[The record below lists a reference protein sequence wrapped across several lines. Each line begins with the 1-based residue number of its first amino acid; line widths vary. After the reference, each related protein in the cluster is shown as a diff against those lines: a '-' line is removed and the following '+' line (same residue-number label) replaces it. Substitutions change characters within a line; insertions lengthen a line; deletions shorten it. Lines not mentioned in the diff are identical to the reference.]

1 MSNKIYGKIFDI
13 KRFAVHDGKGIR
25 TTVFLKGCPLKCVW
39 CHNPE
44 GISPRP
50 TLAYTKEKCI
60 SCGECAAVCKANAH
74 YMTKGGHELNLS
86 ACTLCGKCERVCLG
100 GAIKLYGKNMTV
112 DETAVIV
119 LEDKCFY
126 DVSGGGVTLSGG
138 ECLMQSEFCLEIMKV
153 LKANGVSCCV
163 DTSGCVP
170 RENIEMV
177 IDNTEM
183 FLYDIKFID
192 ENLHRK
198 YTGKS
203 NKIILDNLLYI
214 NKIGVPTEI
223 RIPVIPTVNCGEAEK
238 ISEFLTDLRCI
249 TAVRLL
255 RYNNLAGSKYLRCA
269 MKNTMPNV
277 APPTDDEIKKFAEPF
292 IKRKIKII
300 I

>member
-1 MSNKIYGKIFDI
+1 MSDKIYGRIFDI
-13 KRFAVHDGKGIR
+13 KRLAIHDGKGIR
-25 TTVFLKGCPLKCVW
+25 TTVFLKGCPLKCEW

-44 GISPRP
+44 GISPHP
-50 TLAYTKEKCI
+50 QLAYTMEKCVN
-60 SCGECAAVCKANAH
+60 CGECVNACKSGAH
-74 YMTKGGHELNLS
+74 KMINGAHTLNLS
-86 ACTLCGKCERVCLG
+86 VCRACGECESVCLG
-100 GAIKLYGKNMTV
+100 GALKFYGRSVTPE
-112 DETAVIV
+112 DTAEII
-119 LEDKCFY
+119 LKDKCFY
-126 DVSGGGVTLSGG
+126 DISGGGVTLSGG

-177 IDNTEM
+177 INNTEM

-192 ENLHRK
+192 ENLHKK

>member
-1 MSNKIYGKIFDI
+1 
-13 KRFAVHDGKGIR
+13 
-25 TTVFLKGCPLKCVW
+25 
-39 CHNPE
+39 
-44 GISPRP
+44 
-50 TLAYTKEKCI
+50 
-60 SCGECAAVCKANAH
+60 
-74 YMTKGGHELNLS
+74 
-86 ACTLCGKCERVCLG
+86 
-100 GAIKLYGKNMTV
+100 
-112 DETAVIV
+112 
-119 LEDKCFY
+119 
-126 DVSGGGVTLSGG
+126 
-138 ECLMQSEFCLEIMKV
+138 MQSEFCLEIMKV

-177 IDNTEM
+177 INNTEM

-192 ENLHRK
+192 ENLHKK

>member
-1 MSNKIYGKIFDI
+1 M
-13 KRFAVHDGKGIR
+13 
-25 TTVFLKGCPLKCVW
+25 KGCPLKCEW

-44 GISPRP
+44 GISPHP
-50 TLAYTKEKCI
+50 QLAYTMEKCVN
-60 SCGECAAVCKANAH
+60 CGECVNVCKSGAH
-74 YMTKGGHELNLS
+74 KMINGAHTLNLS
-86 ACTLCGKCERVCLG
+86 VCRACGECESVCLG
-100 GAIKLYGKNMTV
+100 GALKFYGRSVTPE
-112 DETAVIV
+112 DTAEII
-119 LEDKCFY
+119 LKDKCFY
-126 DVSGGGVTLSGG
+126 DISGGGVTLSGG

-177 IDNTEM
+177 INNTEM

-192 ENLHRK
+192 ENLHKK

-277 APPTDDEIKKFAEPF
+277 APPTDDEIKKFAESF

>member
-1 MSNKIYGKIFDI
+1 M
-13 KRFAVHDGKGIR
+13 
-25 TTVFLKGCPLKCVW
+25 KGCPLKCEW

-44 GISPRP
+44 GISPHP
-50 TLAYTKEKCI
+50 QLAYTMEKCVN
-60 SCGECAAVCKANAH
+60 CGECVNACKSGAH
-74 YMTKGGHELNLS
+74 KMINGAHTLNLS
-86 ACTLCGKCERVCLG
+86 VCRACGECESVCLG
-100 GAIKLYGKNMTV
+100 GALKFYGRSVTPE
-112 DETAVIV
+112 DTAEII
-119 LEDKCFY
+119 LKDKCFY

-170 RENIEMV
+170 REKIEMV

>member
-1 MSNKIYGKIFDI
+1 MSDKIYGRILDI
-13 KRFAVHDGKGIR
+13 KRFAIHDGKGIR
-25 TTVFLKGCPLKCVW
+25 TTVFLKGCPLKCEW

-44 GISPRP
+44 GISPHP
-50 TLAYTKEKCI
+50 QLAYTMEKCVN
-60 SCGECAAVCKANAH
+60 CGECVNACKSGAH
-74 YMTKGGHELNLS
+74 KMINGAHTLNLS
-86 ACTLCGKCERVCLG
+86 VCRACGECESVCLG
-100 GAIKLYGKNMTV
+100 GALKFYGRSVTPE
-112 DETAVIV
+112 DTAEII
-119 LEDKCFY
+119 LKDKCFY
-126 DVSGGGVTLSGG
+126 DISGGGVTLSGG

-223 RIPVIPTVNCGEAEK
+223 RIPVIPTVNCGEAGK

>member
-1 MSNKIYGKIFDI
+1 MSDKIYGRIFDI
-13 KRFAVHDGKGIR
+13 KRFAIHDGKGIR
-25 TTVFLKGCPLKCVW
+25 TTVFLKGCPLKCEW

-44 GISPRP
+44 GISPHP
-50 TLAYTKEKCI
+50 QLAYTMEKCVN
-60 SCGECAAVCKANAH
+60 CGECVNACKSGAH
-74 YMTKGGHELNLS
+74 KMINGAHTLNLS
-86 ACTLCGKCERVCLG
+86 VCSACGECESVCLG
-100 GAIKLYGKNMTV
+100 GALKFYGRSVTPE
-112 DETAVIV
+112 DTAEII
-119 LEDKCFY
+119 LKDKCFY
-126 DVSGGGVTLSGG
+126 DISDGGVTLSGG
-138 ECLMQSEFCLEIMKV
+138 DCLMQSEFCLEIMKV

-255 RYNNLAGSKYLRCA
+255 RYNNLAGSKYLRWA
-269 MKNTMPNV
+269 MKNTMPTV

>member
-1 MSNKIYGKIFDI
+1 MSDKIYGRIFDI
-13 KRFAVHDGKGIR
+13 KRFAIHDGKGIR
-25 TTVFLKGCPLKCVW
+25 TTVFLKGCPLKCEW

-44 GISPRP
+44 GISPHP
-50 TLAYTKEKCI
+50 QLAYTMEKCVN
-60 SCGECAAVCKANAH
+60 CGECVNACKSGAH
-74 YMTKGGHELNLS
+74 KMINGAHTLNLS
-86 ACTLCGKCERVCLG
+86 VCRACGECESVCLG
-100 GAIKLYGKNMTV
+100 GALKFYGRSVTPE
-112 DETAVIV
+112 DTAEII
-119 LEDKCFY
+119 LKDKCFY
-126 DVSGGGVTLSGG
+126 DISGGGVTLSGG
-138 ECLMQSEFCLEIMKV
+138 ECLMQSEFCLETMKV
-153 LKANGVSCCV
+153 LKANSVSCCV

-177 IDNTEM
+177 INNTEM

-192 ENLHRK
+192 ENLHKK

-277 APPTDDEIKKFAEPF
+277 APPTDDEIKKFAESF

>member
-1 MSNKIYGKIFDI
+1 MSDKIYGRIFDI
-13 KRFAVHDGKGIR
+13 KRFAIHDGKGIR
-25 TTVFLKGCPLKCVW
+25 TTVFLKGCPLKCEW

-44 GISPRP
+44 GISPHP
-50 TLAYTKEKCI
+50 QLAYTMEKCVN
-60 SCGECAAVCKANAH
+60 CGECVNACKSGAH
-74 YMTKGGHELNLS
+74 KMINGAHTLNLS
-86 ACTLCGKCERVCLG
+86 VCRACGECESVCLG
-100 GAIKLYGKNMTV
+100 GALKFYGRSVTPE
-112 DETAVIV
+112 DTAEII
-119 LEDKCFY
+119 LKDKCFY

-223 RIPVIPTVNCGEAEK
+223 RIPVIPTVNCGEAGK

-255 RYNNLAGSKYLRCA
+255 KYNNLAGSKYLRCA

-277 APPTDDEIKKFAEPF
+277 APSTDDEIKKFAEPF